1 MHTAIIPPK
10 HPRLREYVQY
20 FWTLSSAQEEASCA
34 SIIGPEAYFDV
45 ILSFAAATIWKNQKQ
60 QRFALRGSFL
70 SGMRT
75 EPFEV
80 DAQGDVEYLA
90 IRFFPHRFA
99 SLAGTPLAE
108 ITPLHAV
115 ELDDLPQKA
124 WTELTEK
131 IADFSEMS
139 DRIAALERELLAM
152 LNRQMPARSWLI
164 ERALS
169 SIHES
174 QGTLPIRRISAEL
187 DVYPKRLE
195 REFETYLGV
204 TPKWYSRIVRFSHA
218 LNYIQQPSSVD
229 WGDVVYQLGYCDQS
243 HFIKECVEFLGR
255 SPEQC
260 RQLALN
266 MQ

>member
-1 MHTAIIPPK
+1 MRTAIIPPK

-20 FWTLSSAQEEASCA
+20 FWTLSAKQDDAPC
-34 SIIGPEAYFDV
+34 SIIGPEAYFDL
-45 ILSFAAATIWKNQKQ
+45 ILSFAAATVWKNQQQ

-80 DAQGDVEYLA
+80 EAQGNVEYLA
-90 IRFFPHRFA
+90 IRFYPHRFA
-99 SLAGTPLAE
+99 HLAGTPLAE
-108 ITPLHAV
+108 ITSLHAV
-115 ELDDLPQKA
+115 ELDDLPQKT

-131 IADFSEMS
+131 LADFFQMSE
-139 DRIAALERELLAM
+139 RIAALEKELLVI
-152 LNRQMPARSWLI
+152 LDRQTPARSWLI

-174 QGTLPIRRISAEL
+174 QGTLPIRRISAAL

-195 REFETYLGV
+195 REFETHLGV

-218 LNYIQQPSSVD
+218 LNYIQRPSSVD
-229 WGDVVYQLGYCDQS
+229 WGEVVYQLGYCDQS

-266 MQ
+266 TQ